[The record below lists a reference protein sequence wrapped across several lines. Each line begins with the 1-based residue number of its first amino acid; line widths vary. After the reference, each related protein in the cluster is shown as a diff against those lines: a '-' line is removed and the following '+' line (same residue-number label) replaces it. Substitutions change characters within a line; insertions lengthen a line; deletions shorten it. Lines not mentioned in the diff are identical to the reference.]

1 MTIKDDLHRLVDELP
16 EEELH
21 GAKRYLEYLRNMGDP
36 VLRALREAPIDDEP
50 SSPEERTA
58 LCGRSLWQEYLAE
71 GNGCLLQKRS
81 SASSACDLVG
91 TVNILTPKGTF
102 EPYIAEVA
110 MSLRSGG

>member
-50 SSPEERTA
+50 SSPEEDKLVDEA
-58 LCGRSLWQEYLAE
+58 WQEYLQGKWVGSE
-71 GNGCLLQKRS
+71 EVKRKF
-81 SASSACDLVG
+81 L
-91 TVNILTPKGTF
+91 K
-102 EPYIAEVA
+102 
-110 MSLRSGG
+110 

>member
-50 SSPEERTA
+50 ETPEERA
-58 LCGRSLWQEYLAE
+58 AVLEAYKDLAE
-71 GNGCLLQKRS
+71 GRVVSFDEIKREF
-81 SASSACDLVG
+81 DV
-91 TVNILTPKGTF
+91 
-102 EPYIAEVA
+102 
-110 MSLRSGG
+110 